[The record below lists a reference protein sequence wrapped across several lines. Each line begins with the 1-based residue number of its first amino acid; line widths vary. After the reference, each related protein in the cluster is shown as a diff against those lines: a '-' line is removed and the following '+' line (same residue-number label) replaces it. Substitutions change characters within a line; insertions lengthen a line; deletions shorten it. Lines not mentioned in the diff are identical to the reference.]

1 MKKVG
6 VLDYIIV
13 GTFIGLGVLLNIPV
27 AHAITAPATGSFA
40 YSVYDIGVNQILKGP
55 IGFVGGVGAVV
66 WGAIAAVQGKIMTA
80 VPAILG
86 GAAMLKA
93 DSIVSSLGAI
103 I

>member
-1 MKKVG
+1 MKKFGLFDVIVMG
-6 VLDYIIV
+6 IIV
-13 GTFIGLGVLLNIPV
+13 GIGVFANIPA

-40 YSVYDIGVNQILKGP
+40 YSVYDIGVNDILKGP

-66 WGAIAAVQGKIMTA
+66 WGAIAAIQGKIMTA

>member
-6 VLDYIIV
+6 VLDFVVI
-13 GTFIGLGVLLNIPV
+13 GVLVGMGVMLNIPA

-40 YSVYDIGVNQILKGP
+40 YSVYDIGVNDILKGP

-66 WGAIAAVQGKIMTA
+66 WGAIAAVQGRIMTA
-80 VPAILG
+80 IPAILG